1 MNIPIAETK
10 SANIEASFNV
20 SKQQL
25 SILLTDQKELKVT
38 LNIPKEKTTKS
49 CTLKKG
55 ISLLIDVKEGKQYQI
70 LFPEYTRTNIIH
82 DDDSKENDPLKFR
95 SVILFKY
102 WGEE

>member
-1 MNIPIAETK
+1 MSSDGSGVYTSEFSDGSRQFEIAYAYGKLNGVMRRWAQNGQLILECNY
-10 SANIEASFNV
+10 AN
-20 SKQQL
+20 
-25 SILLTDQKELKVT
+25 
-38 LNIPKEKTTKS
+38 
-49 CTLKKG
+49 
-55 ISLLIDVKEGKQYQI
+55 DVKEGKQYQI